1 MFQFFRN
8 MLQDDGGVRVEL
20 VLGQVAAASVKS
32 RLSAGFK
39 VQKPTGLESAAGKAF
54 GALEPGVAAKVSCR
68 GANEATIF

>member
-1 MFQFFRN
+1 

-20 VLGQVAAASVKS
+20 VPGPSGGGQRIS
-32 RLSAGFK
+32 RLSPGFK